1 MREFGTLRVN
11 APAREAFEFFTP
23 SGERRWAP
31 GWDPRFPAPPAD
43 ETAPGTVF
51 TTLHSGQE
59 TIWVVTAREPGRSI
73 SYARVTPNGRA
84 GTIEV
89 RCVDLGDRT
98 TRVEVTTDL
107 TALDGTAPEPYAE
120 YLRTWERLIAAAV

>member
-1 MREFGTLRVN
+1 MREFGTFQVK

-31 GWDPRFPAPPAD
+31 GWDPRFPAPPVD

-59 TIWVVTAREPGRSI
+59 TIWVVTAREPGHCI
-73 SYARVTPNGRA
+73 SYARVTPHERA

-89 RCVDLGDRT
+89 RCVDVGDDT
-98 TRVEVTTDL
+98 TRVEVTADL
-107 TALDGTAPEPYAE
+107 TPLDGTGVESYAQ
-120 YLRTWERLIAAAV
+120 YLATWERLIAAAL

>member
-1 MREFGTLRVN
+1 MREFGTFEVK
-11 APAREAFEFFTP
+11 APTREAFEFFTP

-59 TIWVVTAREPGRSI
+59 TIWVVTAREPGHRI
-73 SYARVTPNGRA
+73 SYARVTPNERA

-89 RCVDLGDRT
+89 RCVDVGDDT
-98 TRVEVTTDL
+98 TRVEVTADL
-107 TALDGTAPEPYAE
+107 TPLDGTEVESYAQ
-120 YLRTWERLIAAAV
+120 YLATWERLIAAAL